1 MKDITGHTAFNKKAV
16 LLLTLLACLIIL
28 TVYIRLAVGYISFDP
43 YTATKVWLGMG
54 TDKQNLILLD
64 LTMPRIGLSILIGM
78 GLAVSGAVLQGLSRN
93 GLADPGILGI
103 NSGAGLAVIL
113 FLSIYPTTKPGSALV
128 IPLTALVGALLT
140 AVIIYLFSHEKNYG
154 ISPSRL
160 LLVGV
165 SVGAGIGS
173 VMIVLS
179 LKLNYQSY
187 QMITNWLAGS
197 IGGANW
203 TFVMA
208 LLPWIVI
215 LIPFSFFKAKVLDIL
230 ALGEAQA
237 KGLGISVQREKLWLL
252 LTAVGLA
259 GSCVSVSGGIGFV
272 GLVAPHLARFIMGP
286 KHQYVLTISAL
297 LGGLL
302 VLSADTLATTL
313 LQPKEIPTG
322 VVIAFVGAP
331 YFMYLLVKSKM

>member
-1 MKDITGHTAFNKKAV
+1 MKDMAGHTGFSKKAV
-16 LLLTLLACLIIL
+16 MLLVLLTCLVMI
-28 TVYIRLAVGYISFDP
+28 TVYVRLAVGYIPFDP

-54 TDKQNLILLD
+54 TDKQKLILLD
-64 LTMPRIGLSILIGM
+64 LTMPRICLSILIGM
-78 GLAVSGAVLQGLSRN
+78 GLAVSGAVLQGLSGN
-93 GLADPGILGI
+93 VLADPGILGI

-113 FLSIYPTTKPGSALV
+113 FVSMYPATKPGSVLV
-128 IPLTALVGALLT
+128 MPLTALVGALLT
-140 AVIIYLFSHEKNYG
+140 AAIIYLFSHESHNG

-165 SVGAGIGS
+165 SVGAGIGAL
-173 VMIVLS
+173 MIVLS
-179 LKLNYQSY
+179 LKLNHQNY
-187 QMITNWLAGS
+187 QMIVNWLAGS

-203 TFVMA
+203 TFVTA
-208 LLPWIVI
+208 LLPWMVI
-215 LIPFSFFKAKVLDIL
+215 LLPFSFCKARVLDIL
-230 ALGEAQA
+230 ALGDAQA
-237 KGLGISVQREKLWLL
+237 TGLGISVQREKRWLL

-286 KHQYVLTISAL
+286 EHRYVLPMSAL

-302 VLSADTLATTL
+302 VLSADTIATTL

-331 YFMYLLVKSKM
+331 YFMYLLAKSKM